1 MTDGYWAETSVHNG
15 SIVLKPIHDA
25 VHVIQVPYLSNVF
38 KGRKTEYKA
47 VEDPFGTS
55 RGNESL

>member
-47 VEDPFGTS
+47 VEDPFGAP
-55 RGNESL
+55 RGR

>member
-1 MTDGYWAETSVHNG
+1 MTDEYQVETSVHNG